1 MAGIKITGSGAKVN
15 PTNKYLPFN
24 SSGIFGDS
32 MLRMSAANRLAGM
45 RGPTENGIYID
56 NNAYLYKIGDFAVGQ
71 NGYGIIID
79 DTNRSIELKGI
90 ALINP
95 SSSGNSGDHLC
106 ITVNGT
112 AYKIQLLNP

>member
-1 MAGIKITGSGAKVN
+1 MAGIKITGAGAKVN

-45 RGPTENGIYID
+45 RGPTENGIYLD
-56 NNAYLYKIGDFAVGQ
+56 NNAYLYKIGDFSVGQ
-71 NGYGIIID
+71 NGYGITID
-79 DTNRSIELKGI
+79 DTNRSIKLTGTD
-90 ALINP
+90 LIKP
-95 SSSGNSGDHLC
+95 SSGGNSGDHLC

-112 AYKIQLLNP
+112 DYKLELLIP